1 MRCTFD
7 QHSIDFFERDT
18 GVHIRLNREQQM
30 RLQAESKVTLL
41 VAQMSEVVHQLC
53 PSSHDLFRYVEDH
66 SGDFQPVS
74 ISLFVLND
82 DTWKLM
88 EGKTVHPNRML
99 PMVTIPWFFWT
110 PAEVTK
116 TNPAGVRR
124 FHSDPMRLSVDGEK
138 CQMAIEGQG
147 GDFCGLLEGR
157 LVHKIAGMRPV
168 LLPTTP
174 GTRIKAPHYEAQT
187 VRMTILAKESDYHL
201 YPTPEKQLDYTFSEN
216 PKVFYEH
223 GLRVDADGSSILL
236 RVGNRTERV
245 LRGEAK
251 VYIGKPF
258 DEGSGSTEK
267 LAFHVWL
274 TALAESIELMGG
286 GPRPVRSF

>member
-1 MRCTFD
+1 MRCAFD
-7 QHSIDFFERDT
+7 QDTIDLFERDT
-18 GVHIRLNREQQM
+18 GIQIHLNREQQK
-30 RLQAESKVTLL
+30 RLQTESKVTLL
-41 VAQMSEVVHQLC
+41 TAQISEVVHQLC
-53 PSSHDLFRYVEDH
+53 PSNHDLFRYVEDH
-66 SGDFQPVS
+66 AGEFQPVS
-74 ISLFVLND
+74 MSLFVLND

-88 EGKTVHPNRML
+88 ENKTVYPNRML
-99 PMVTIPWFFWT
+99 PMVTIPWFFWM
-110 PAEVTK
+110 PSAVTK
-116 TNPAGVRR
+116 TNLAGVRR
-124 FHSDPMRLSVDGEK
+124 SHSDPTRLSVDYEK
-138 CQMAIEGQG
+138 CQMIIEGQG

-157 LVHKIAGMRPV
+157 LVHKIVGMRPI

-174 GTRIKAPHYEAQT
+174 GTRIKVPHYEAQT
-187 VRMTILAKESDYHL
+187 MRMTVLAKESDYHQ

-236 RVGNRTERV
+236 KVGNRTELP

-258 DEGSGSTEK
+258 DEGSSSTDK